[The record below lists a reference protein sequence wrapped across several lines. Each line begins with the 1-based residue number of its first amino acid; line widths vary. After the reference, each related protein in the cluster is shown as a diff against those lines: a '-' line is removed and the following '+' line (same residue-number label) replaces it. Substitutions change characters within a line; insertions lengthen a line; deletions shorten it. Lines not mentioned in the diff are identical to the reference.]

1 MSGQQRYYTLRPS
14 RLFALTLLCLCA
26 ATLAVIW
33 TLPLHKLMLLLLS
46 VAAIAWAG
54 YHLSLDARLRL
65 QHSCVAF
72 RLDGEGEVVLVLRN
86 GRHVPC
92 RLSADSLV
100 TPYLVI
106 LNVGLNEQRGGRSLL
121 ILPDSMGAERFRRLR
136 IALKWGDRP
145 DQAAR

>member
-1 MSGQQRYYTLRPS
+1 MRPS
-14 RLFALTLLCLCA
+14 RLLALSILFLGA
-26 ATLAVIW
+26 ASLAAIW
-33 TLPLHKLMLLLLS
+33 SLPLHKIVLLVLGAVVLL
-46 VAAIAWAG
+46 WAG
-54 YHLSLDARLRL
+54 YHLSLDAQLRL

-72 RLDGEGEVVLVLRN
+72 RLEEGDSAVLVLRN
-86 GRHVPC
+86 GKHVPC

-106 LNVGLNEQRGGRSLL
+106 LNVVLNEQRGGRSLM

-136 IALKWGDRP
+136 IALRWCDKA